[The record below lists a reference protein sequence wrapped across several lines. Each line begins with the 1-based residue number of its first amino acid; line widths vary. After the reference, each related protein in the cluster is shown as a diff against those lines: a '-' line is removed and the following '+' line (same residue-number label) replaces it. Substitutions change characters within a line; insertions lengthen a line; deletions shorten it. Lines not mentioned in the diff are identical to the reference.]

1 MERIAHDLPVA
12 AASLNLVTAGGRI
25 IDSRSQE
32 RKEDQNMNRRIFKPF
47 LARKRGPIAVL
58 AALAATASLGLAG
71 WGGLLWP
78 HPPRRPPAQR
88 SQHRQPEP
96 LRIPLAAPHRH
107 PRDALLQGRLA
118 DPRSQQDRLA
128 AARPLTAG
136 ADTTV
141 TRGPPRAAR
150 TAWDG
155 KRYLPH
161 QDQRRRPQ
169 RRPIRRRTL
178 CSRSRTTYPRPTSTL
193 GLSAVVTAHSRMI

>member
-32 RKEDQNMNRRIFKPF
+32 RKEDQNMNRRIFNSCSQ
-47 LARKRGPIAVL
+47 GN
-58 AALAATASLGLAG
+58 AG
-71 WGGLLWP
+71 RLRCSRRWPQPRRWAWPGGAGLLWP

-96 LRIPLAAPHRH
+96 LRISLAAPHRH
-107 PRDALLQGRLA
+107 PRGALLQARLA

-128 AARPLTAG
+128 AARRLTAG

-150 TAWDG
+150 TAWDR

-178 CSRSRTTYPRPTSTL
+178 CSRSSHHVPAPNEHPRA
-193 GLSAVVTAHSRMI
+193 LSGRDRA